1 MPADIEFATPPFYAF
16 FSSYGAN
23 GEYYGDRAYSAQS
36 FAQVFIKFFKTGV
49 IGADAHQTPSTTFQ
63 PLQIMARER
72 LQFTI
77 KAGAAWI
84 DGHVGEVFDGTVG
97 TLENA
102 DGVYNRIDRVVM
114 RLYGGDGKDE
124 RKLVPHIITGTP
136 AANPA
141 PPPLVRDG
149 TDYDLSLATILVP
162 AGATAITQANIT
174 DTRFDLDVCGF
185 VRLAFEL
192 PMDTTDLFA
201 QFSAVFHEFMAQLEE
216 TMGEN
221 VATNLLNLINAQT
234 ERLTDYEE
242 KTDTKISTLESTSA
256 SHTSTLSSHST
267 IISRL
272 NKKRVEKILT
282 INSGTIGNKEVIYT
296 PLKPFSEFAM
306 LILYV
311 GGSATNYYRYTGTPS
326 YTETITIKVSEAVP
340 LTYLVERLGSND
352 QSLLI
357 YGEYEQYN
365 QYGDGKTIKI
375 DGFLNFYAGSSNATI
390 SMNNIKV
397 SNKSYS
403 YNSGNINAK
412 ITVYG
417 VR

>member
-72 LQFTI
+72 LKFTI
-77 KAGAAWI
+77 KAGAALI

-124 RKLVPHIITGTP
+124 RKLVPHIITGIP
-136 AANPA
+136 AANPV
-141 PPPLVRDG
+141 PPPIVRDG

-234 ERLTDYEE
+234 ERLTDYEG
-242 KTDTKISTLESTSA
+242 KTDTKIATLESTSA
-256 SHTSTLSSHST
+256 SHTSTLSSHSSS
-267 IISRL
+267 ISSLNSRL
-272 NKKRVEKILT
+272 NKIGTFTTLLNAVSPRNGNTFTLSQSIFNFNYIVVWANYVQMKEMRSVKAYTYIKNIDTNNLNRWFNFSSTGSNYNDPAIVESESVI
-282 INSGTIGNKEVIYT
+282 INSG
-296 PLKPFSEFAM
+296 
-306 LILYV
+306 
-311 GGSATNYYRYTGTPS
+311 
-326 YTETITIKVSEAVP
+326 
-340 LTYLVERLGSND
+340 
-352 QSLLI
+352 
-357 YGEYEQYN
+357 
-365 QYGDGKTIKI
+365 DG
-375 DGFLNFYAGSSNATI
+375 
-390 SMNNIKV
+390 V
-397 SNKSYS
+397 
-403 YNSGNINAK
+403 
-412 ITVYG
+412 TVYYG
-417 VR
+417 LKSHYLSPTNRLIILGMN

>member
-124 RKLVPHIITGTP
+124 RKLVPHIITGIP
-136 AANPA
+136 AANPV
-141 PPPLVRDG
+141 PPPIVRDG

-242 KTDTKISTLESTSA
+242 KTDTKIATLESTSA
-256 SHTSTLSSHST
+256 SHTSTLSSHSSS
-267 IISRL
+267 ISSL
-272 NKKRVEKILT
+272 NSKYSNLAQMGTPVLLFSGSSVNRFQLSQSKNNFRYTYVHTRNYSKDINKYVESNYFFPSKLT
-282 INSGTIGNKEVIYT
+282 YYIYINEVLMLITFVGDVDGNISYYNSNSGTAYAGKLE
-296 PLKPFSEFAM
+296 
-306 LILYV
+306 
-311 GGSATNYYRYTGTPS
+311 
-326 YTETITIKVSEAVP
+326 
-340 LTYLVERLGSND
+340 
-352 QSLLI
+352 I
-357 YGEYEQYN
+357 YG
-365 QYGDGKTIKI
+365 IK
-375 DGFLNFYAGSSNATI
+375 
-390 SMNNIKV
+390 
-397 SNKSYS
+397 
-403 YNSGNINAK
+403 
-412 ITVYG
+412 
-417 VR
+417 